1 MKRNTYLGL
10 PILFLAITL
19 LFTHCK
25 KGDTGP
31 AGAQG
36 PQGPQGEPG
45 QNGAMGAQ
53 GPKGDTGTANVI
65 YSSWLD
71 VTYAADTALNGT
83 TIDTLGFYANVAAA
97 KLDSSILAHGEIKVY
112 LNLGTSSDPTV
123 VPLPYYDVYTD
134 ISINPTF
141 QIKNIFLYADLDAS
155 TFTQNGSTY
164 LQYRYIL
171 VPGSVSGDIIARPP
185 NWNNYKEVQAYFG
198 IKD

>member
-1 MKRNTYLGL
+1 MKRNTYIGL
-10 PILFLAITL
+10 PILFLAVTL

-31 AGAQG
+31 AGAAG
-36 PQGPQGEPG
+36 PQGPQGEQG
-45 QNGAMGAQ
+45 QTGATGAQ

-65 YSSWLD
+65 YSNWLD
-71 VTYAADTALNGT
+71 VTYTADTNLNGT
-83 TIDTLGFYANVAAA
+83 TIDTLGYYANITAS
-97 KLDSSILAHGEIKVY
+97 KLDSSILTKGEIKVY
-112 LNLGTSSDPTV
+112 LNLNTSSDPVV
-123 VPLPYYDVYTD
+123 VPLPYFDVQTL

-141 QIKNIFLYADLDAS
+141 VVNDIFLYSDVDAS
-155 TFTQNGSTY
+155 TYTQDGSKY

-171 VPGSVSGDIIARPP
+171 VPGSVPGDLIVKPP